1 MLVLSGSFMAMTWV
15 VFAIYG
21 CFAAAMRTHVLARP
35 RVLAWMRCSFAAG
48 FALLGA
54 RLLASQ
60 R

>member
-1 MLVLSGSFMAMTWV
+1 
-15 VFAIYG
+15 
-21 CFAAAMRTHVLARP
+21 MRTHVLARP